1 MYNIPEK
8 CNYLKIPGGF
18 SMRKNRYF
26 INILIVVLVLSMII
40 LPLISAAV
48 SADGETMLVFDF
60 INGMEETRDIKTIFN
75 KDITIT
81 GNALE
86 NTKIKVNIYW
96 NKPINEKSIIA
107 KEKSWE
113 FDYGSEDWILQKTLD
128 HTVGASKT
136 FALPAKIK
144 IGKYK
149 VEVIAK
155 KADDIISY
163 EMEIEYIDKNEII
176 EELNN
181 KMFKGINLGTE

>member
-1 MYNIPEK
+1 
-8 CNYLKIPGGF
+8 
-18 SMRKNRYF
+18 MRKNRYF